1 MKQGVKK
8 NSSKMDTRWSLLSD
22 YAMVQQTSGVFSMLS
37 LLAANRYDLSK
48 SKVIDVRSVGSEK
61 ESVLLGVLI
70 RVPKKCG

>member
-61 ESVLLGVLI
+61 ESVLLGVLL
-70 RVPKKCG
+70 RVPKKSG